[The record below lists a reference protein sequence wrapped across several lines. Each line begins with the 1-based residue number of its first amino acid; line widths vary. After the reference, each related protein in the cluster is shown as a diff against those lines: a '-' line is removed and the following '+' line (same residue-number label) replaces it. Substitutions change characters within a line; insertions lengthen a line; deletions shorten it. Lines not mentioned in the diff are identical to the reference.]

1 MKLLLAIGCV
11 LLIQEGYAQAGWRTK
26 TDSVTRLVQQYFNE
40 KNIGSL
46 YDLGGTKFK
55 AAIDKQQFTQATEGL
70 YQQTGQLDTWQFESR
85 DDQVAKYKASFSKA
99 VLTLRVGLD
108 SIDKLETFSLTAYE
122 KEQPPKTG
130 AIPSFNPLQTELDKK
145 VDSLVMP
152 FMRIGNT
159 VGLSIGVLENG
170 QMHVYSYGE
179 TAKDNRLVP
188 DGNTLFEIGSIT
200 KTFTATLLAYFV
212 QQGKLNLDDP
222 VNKYLP
228 DSVANLQFNGK
239 PITIRSLANHSSG
252 LPRLPGNF
260 AIQSDPVNP
269 YRNYDSIQLFSFLA
283 HFTPTRE
290 PGAQYEYSNFAVGLL
305 GLILERISGKS
316 YETLLKEIIWQP
328 LHMNNTTI
336 TLANEDSSKLA
347 LGYDVSLHPVH
358 SWEFQ
363 SLAGAGAIRSCI
375 NDLLLYAKAQ
385 AGKDNSQLS
394 QAIQRTHELT
404 FESGQNKVGLGWHI
418 FNQKG
423 KNYIAHD
430 GQTGGYCSSIVVNP
444 ASGNAVVILT
454 NAAIRPGNISVDL
467 ILSLDQK

>member
-11 LLIQEGYAQAGWRTK
+11 LLVQVGNAQADWRTK
-26 TDSVTRLVQQYFNE
+26 TDSITKLVQQYFNQ
-40 KNIGSL
+40 KNIDAL
-46 YDLGGTKFK
+46 YDLGGVEFK
-55 AAIDKQQFTQATEGL
+55 KAIDKQQFSKATEGL
-70 YQQTGQLDTWQFESR
+70 YLQTGQLNTWQFMSANDR
-85 DDQVAKYKASFSKA
+85 VAKYKAAFSKA
-99 VLTLRVGLD
+99 VLSLRVGLD
-108 SIDKLETFSLTAYE
+108 STSKLETFALEAYE
-122 KEQPPKTG
+122 EELPPKTG
-130 AIPSFNPLQTELDKK
+130 TVPFNNPLQTRLDKK
-145 VDSLVMP
+145 VDSLVTP
-152 FMRIGNT
+152 FMRKGNT

-170 QMHVYSYGE
+170 QMHIYSYGE
-179 TAKDNRLVP
+179 TAKDNQLVP

-212 QQGKLNLDDP
+212 QQGKLDLDDP

-228 DSVANLQFNGK
+228 DSIANLRYNGK
-239 PITIRSLANHSSG
+239 PITLRSLANHSSG

-260 AIQSDPVNP
+260 NVQSDPVNP
-269 YRNYDSIQLFSFLA
+269 YSSYDDEQLFSFLA

-290 PGAQYEYSNFAVGLL
+290 PGAQYEYSNLAMGLL
-305 GLILERISGKS
+305 GVILERISGKS

-336 TLANEDSSKLA
+336 TLTKTDSAKFS
-347 LGYDVSLHPVH
+347 LGYNLSLDPVH

-385 AGKDNSQLS
+385 AGKDSSVLS
-394 QAIQRTHELT
+394 KAIQRTHELT
-404 FESGQNKVGLGWHI
+404 FESGQHKIGLGWHI

-430 GQTGGYCSSIVVNP
+430 GQTGGYCSSIIIETV
-444 ASGNAVVILT
+444 SGRAVVILT
-454 NAAIRPGNISVDL
+454 NAAVGPGNISFDL
-467 ILSLDQK
+467 IQSLEQK